1 MVVQANRYLSFLMR
15 SILVLLMCGS
25 EQRQA
30 AVSVAFGKRGVVPVG
45 SWRLEFHGSV
55 AGAATS
61 QRCTIIFVVTRR
73 LCGQRRVG
81 A

>member
-30 AVSVAFGKRGVVPVG
+30 AVSAAFGKRASSLWDLGA
-45 SWRLEFHGSV
+45 SNFIEV
-55 AGAATS
+55 AALCHLCCHPSALWAT
-61 QRCTIIFVVTRR
+61 
-73 LCGQRRVG
+73 
-81 A
+81 